1 MSQVLI
7 PGRQATPTPHQ
18 TMSDDGH
25 REIWAGM
32 IIVGLFFVLFLGWAA
47 FARLDAAAYAQ
58 GEVAVAGHRQS
69 VQHKEGGIVSAQN
82 VKEGQKVRQGDVL
95 IELSGADA
103 RAQERSLA
111 AQVYGLM
118 AQQARLKAEQFNQ
131 PTITWPAEFA
141 TLKGDDLAEAQSA
154 MMVQQAQFHARS
166 EAITAQKNVLNQKGA
181 ELSQQIQGFKRQIEA
196 DDEQRRLL
204 GEELKGVRSLA
215 AEGFASQTRVRSL
228 ERNQAELVG
237 QTGQYAASVAQAN
250 EQIGESHM
258 QALQLDRQ
266 RAEDIATQLRDSEF
280 QLNDARPKFSA
291 AKDALER
298 LQIRAPASG
307 TVVGLSTFTVGG
319 VIAPGQKLMDIVPD
333 RAALVIEA
341 RVDPKDADDISVGHE
356 VEVKFP
362 SLHDRSLPVLK
373 GTLTKL
379 SADSFVDDKTGA
391 RYFTAEA
398 TVPAATLER
407 LKLAEN
413 GQFELKPGLPAQV
426 LVPLRKRTA
435 LQYLVQPL
443 TDSIWRSFREK

>member
-1 MSQVLI
+1 
-7 PGRQATPTPHQ
+7 
-18 TMSDDGH
+18 
-25 REIWAGM
+25 
-32 IIVGLFFVLFLGWAA
+32 
-47 FARLDAAAYAQ
+47 
-58 GEVAVAGHRQS
+58 
-69 VQHKEGGIVSAQN
+69 
-82 VKEGQKVRQGDVL
+82 
-95 IELSGADA
+95 
-103 RAQERSLA
+103 
-111 AQVYGLM
+111 M